1 MTLPWVLVLTDHPP
15 YPWEDL
21 MNELG
26 INLYSHFLFNGAL
39 DV

>member
-1 MTLPWVLVLTDHPP
+1 MTLPCVLVLTDHPP

-26 INLYSHFLFNGAL
+26 VRDSRFLFSGAL
-39 DV
+39 EV